1 VGLHSKK
8 SGYNLILIGC
18 GQGLINT
25 FLSLSNQFGGGYN
38 PPHTAIQ
45 DKTQVPGMIR
55 LNLSPLT
62 ESATLL
68 RRAGVVLGSVGLTA
82 LFSLLVLL
90 RALFGWLNR
99 SIVDQ
104 YCREWSASLL
114 RLVRANLTVRGQ
126 VPDFGDGR
134 RYIIMCTHASHY
146 DIPVTFVSL
155 PGSIRMLAKKE
166 LFSIPLLGQAMR
178 AAEFP
183 SVDRSNRQR
192 AVRDLE
198 KARAMM
204 ESGIVLWAAPEGTR
218 SPDGKLL
225 PFKKGCFH
233 LALDT
238 EAVIVPVAVRGI
250 HRVLPART
258 WQINL
263 GQPVDVRVGEPLD
276 TAGKTKADLDEVMTE
291 VRSRLKELLGD
302 GEAG

>member
-1 VGLHSKK
+1 
-8 SGYNLILIGC
+8 
-18 GQGLINT
+18 
-25 FLSLSNQFGGGYN
+25 
-38 PPHTAIQ
+38 
-45 DKTQVPGMIR
+45 MIR
-55 LNLSPLT
+55 LKLNPLT

-82 LFSLLVLL
+82 LYSLLILL
-90 RALFGWLNR
+90 RALFGKLDR
-99 SIVDQ
+99 GIVDK
-104 YCREWSASLL
+104 YCREWSAALL
-114 RLVRANLTVRGQ
+114 RLVRANLTVRGE

-146 DIPVTFVSL
+146 DIPVSFVSL

-183 SVDRSNRQR
+183 SVDRSNRNR

-198 KARAMM
+198 KARDMM

-238 EAVIVPVAVRGI
+238 EAVIVPVAIRGI
-250 HRVLPART
+250 HQVLPART

-263 GQPVDVRVGEPLD
+263 GQPVDVRVGQPLD
-276 TAGKTKADLDEVMTE
+276 VAGRSKQDLPEIMAE
-291 VRSRLKELLGD
+291 VRIRLEDLLGD
-302 GEAG
+302 GEAE

>member
-1 VGLHSKK
+1 
-8 SGYNLILIGC
+8 
-18 GQGLINT
+18 
-25 FLSLSNQFGGGYN
+25 
-38 PPHTAIQ
+38 
-45 DKTQVPGMIR
+45 MIR
-55 LNLSPLT
+55 LKMNPLT

-90 RALFGWLNR
+90 RALFGRLNR
-99 SIVDQ
+99 RIVDK

-114 RLVRANLTVRGQ
+114 RLVRVSLTVRGA

-146 DIPVTFVSL
+146 DIPVTFVSM
-155 PGSIRMLAKKE
+155 PGSVRMLAKKE

-183 SVDRSNRQR
+183 SIDRANRQR
-192 AVRDLE
+192 AMKDLE

-238 EAVIVPVAVRGI
+238 QAVIVPVAVRGI

-263 GQPVDVRVGEPLD
+263 GQLVDVRVGAPID
-276 TAGKTKADLDEVMTE
+276 TAGKTREDLAPLMAD
-291 VRSRLKELLGD
+291 VRQRLEALLGD

>member
-1 VGLHSKK
+1 
-8 SGYNLILIGC
+8 
-18 GQGLINT
+18 
-25 FLSLSNQFGGGYN
+25 
-38 PPHTAIQ
+38 
-45 DKTQVPGMIR
+45 MIR
-55 LNLSPLT
+55 LKMNPLT

-90 RALFGWLNR
+90 RALFGRLNR
-99 SIVDQ
+99 PIVDQ

-114 RLVRANLTVRGQ
+114 RLVRASLTVRGQ

-198 KARAMM
+198 KARGLCLWPCVAFIGCCRPGPGKSTLANRWT
-204 ESGIVLWAAPEGTR
+204 SGWVSLWR
-218 SPDGKLL
+218 
-225 PFKKGCFH
+225 
-233 LALDT
+233 
-238 EAVIVPVAVRGI
+238 R
-250 HRVLPART
+250 PARPRPT
-258 WQINL
+258 WM
-263 GQPVDVRVGEPLD
+263 R
-276 TAGKTKADLDEVMTE
+276 
-291 VRSRLKELLGD
+291 
-302 GEAG
+302 

>member
-1 VGLHSKK
+1 M
-8 SGYNLILIGC
+8 
-18 GQGLINT
+18 
-25 FLSLSNQFGGGYN
+25 
-38 PPHTAIQ
+38 IQ
-45 DKTQVPGMIR
+45 

-68 RRAGVVLGSVGLTA
+68 RRAGVVLGSAGLTA
-82 LFSLLVLL
+82 IYSLLVLL
-90 RALFGWLNR
+90 RALFGQLNR
-99 SIVDQ
+99 PIVDQ
-104 YCREWSASLL
+104 YCREWSAALL
-114 RLVRANLTVRGQ
+114 RLVRASLTVRGE

-146 DIPVTFVSL
+146 DIPVSFVSL

-183 SVDRSNRQR
+183 SVDRSNRTR
-192 AVRDLE
+192 AVRDL
-198 KARAMM
+198 ARAREMM

-238 EAVIVPVAVRGI
+238 QAVIIPVAVRGI

-258 WQINL
+258 WNINL
-263 GQPVDVRVGEPLD
+263 GQPVEVWVGAPLD
-276 TAGKTKADLDEVMTE
+276 TTGKTKADLDDVMTD
-291 VRSRLKELLGD
+291 VRERLVGLLGD